1 MGDSKSVE
9 ASNDPSSPFY
19 IHYSDNPG
27 MHLVSTL
34 LTGNNYSTWSRSMRI
49 ALSAKNK
56 FGFVDG
62 SVKKP
67 SDKKATEA
75 ALWQRYNDM
84 VLMWILNSVNSG
96 LSNSVV
102 YAETAHA
109 VWDDLKTRFS
119 QDTVPRIF
127 EIQRDIARLTQN
139 QMSVSDYYSQLKGL
153 WDELSS
159 YDSHKNCS
167 CGIMEDRNEKE
178 EQNKVM

>member
-19 IHYSDNPG
+19 NHYSDNPG

-34 LTGNNYSTWSRSMRI
+34 LTGNNYSTWSRSMCI

-67 SDKKATEA
+67 SDKKRTEA
-75 ALWQRYNDM
+75 TLWKHCNDM
-84 VLMWILNSVNSG
+84 VLMWILNSVSSG

-102 YAETAHA
+102 YAETLQQLFAMMA
-109 VWDDLKTRFS
+109 GSLPSKAQTNAITGPGDEKDDW
-119 QDTVPRIF
+119 
-127 EIQRDIARLTQN
+127 
-139 QMSVSDYYSQLKGL
+139 MG
-153 WDELSS
+153 
-159 YDSHKNCS
+159 
-167 CGIMEDRNEKE
+167 
-178 EQNKVM
+178 